1 MTVNIDDIKKLSSQ
15 EKLEIIDEL
24 LESIDKDT
32 IEKHLIQPTSEE
44 NILRESWEKY
54 RSGNTQFDSWE
65 NVEKR
70 LRTSAAERQQNKNDL

>member
-1 MTVNIDDIKKLSSQ
+1 MPVNIDNIKKLSSQ

-44 NILRESWEKY
+44 NILRESWEQY
-54 RSGNTQFDSWE
+54 RSGNMQFDSWE

-70 LRTSAAERQQNKNDL
+70 LRTAAAERQQKKDDL